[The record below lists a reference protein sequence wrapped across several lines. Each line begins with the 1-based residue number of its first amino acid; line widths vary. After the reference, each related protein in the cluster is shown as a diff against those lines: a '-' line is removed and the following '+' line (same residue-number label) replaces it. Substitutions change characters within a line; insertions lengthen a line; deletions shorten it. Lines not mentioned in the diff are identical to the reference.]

1 MSGNAS
7 FVITL
12 SNNITEKEGI
22 KHLVANNK
30 GFFEVDKNSKK
41 KILSLLQL
49 DSKYSRAFDL
59 IHIPNLDNVKFD
71 QNSIEAHLDD
81 IILVELKT
89 TKKYLPQNP
98 KGFFFGATEN
108 EFNFAEQLGDR
119 FKFCFVSLHK
129 NSVSFSMLSLSELQG
144 IIKNKRIQF
153 QINL

>member
-22 KHLVANNK
+22 KHLVANNN

-119 FKFCFVSLHK
+119 FKFCFVSLYK

>member
-22 KHLVANNK
+22 RHLVSDNK